1 MRQDSSKTSRE
12 GKQIVLYL
20 LWGALTVAANLII
33 FYLLN
38 NKLGMAYQAA
48 EIIDWI
54 IILFISFFVNKVLVF
69 KSTTHLNLR
78 EFLYYASS
86 RLCTLLVELALLWF
100 FISLLEN
107 DAMVSKVI
115 SHGTALILNYLFS
128 RIIFNNKKATSA
140 R

>member
-1 MRQDSSKTSRE
+1 MRQDSSKTSQE
-12 GKQIVLYL
+12 GKQIVLYII
-20 LWGALTVAANLII
+20 WGALTVAANLII
-33 FYLLN
+33 FYFLN
-38 NKLGMAYQAA
+38 NKLGMAYQVA

-86 RLCTLLVELALLWF
+86 RLFTLLVELALLWF
-100 FISLLEN
+100 FISLLKN

-128 RIIFNNKKATSA
+128 RIIFNNKKAT
-140 R
+140 